1 MSGEPKTGL
10 KFAFLGDKSIMNF
23 KTLPD
28 ISKSQHYVPK
38 FYLKNFSGGNNKIH
52 VFSKENNK
60 KFCANI
66 SKIATENY
74 FYKIPDMSQK
84 TKELE
89 LTEEQKKQEIEKLL
103 SSIDSKSSK
112 ALLKFLQNIKSC
124 KLKTF
129 SIENNKSMSLGLLE
143 IDRSLRY
150 NLSVFFVL
158 QNFRTKEHREL
169 IREFYT
175 KHLTKFYQFMTEH
188 SDEMKKSNDELKEMG
203 IDPKN
208 LKVVPKDEAINL
220 FHLQSLLDKKHISG
234 LSNILFNRKWAIGIN
249 NTNIPFF
256 TSDHPLIKHNYKN
269 TVYGG
274 GYCSDEIIIPLTP
287 KYVLIMVSPI
297 FWKDI
302 TLLNNKNYMV
312 QELKKENVIF
322 YNHLQTRESY
332 NYVFSNTNE
341 FYMMQKY
348 LKRNPEAKNPFRSR
362 VKFN

>member
-1 MSGEPKTGL
+1 MT
-10 KFAFLGDKSIMNF
+10 F
-23 KTLPD
+23 KTSPD

-38 FYLKNFSGGNNKIH
+38 FYLKHFSGGKDNIH
-52 VFSKENNK
+52 IFSKIDNK

-74 FYKIPDMSQK
+74 FYKIPDVSQK
-84 TKELE
+84 IKKLE
-89 LTEEQKKQEIEKLL
+89 LTEEQKKQGIEKWLGA
-103 SSIDSKSSK
+103 IDSKSSK
-112 ALLKFLQNIKSC
+112 SLLKFLQHIKSC

-129 SIENNKSMSLGLLE
+129 PLGNNKNMSLDLLD

-150 NLSVFFVL
+150 DLSAFFVF
-158 QNFRTKEHREL
+158 QDFRTKEHREF
-169 IREFYT
+169 IRDFYSQS
-175 KHLTKFYQFMTEH
+175 LTKIHKFETEH
-188 SDEMKKSNDELKEMG
+188 SDEMKKSNDKLKKMG

-208 LKVVPKDEAINL
+208 LKVVPKDEAIDL
-220 FHLQSLLDKKHISG
+220 FHLRSLLDKEHISY

-249 NTNIPFF
+249 NTKIPLF
-256 TSDHPLIKHNYKN
+256 TSDHPFVKYNYKD

-274 GYCSDEIIIPLTP
+274 GYSSDEIIIPLTP
-287 KYVLIMVSPI
+287 KYLLIMISPV

-322 YNHLQTRESY
+322 YNHLQTGASY

-341 FYMMQKY
+341 FYMMKKY

-362 VKFN
+362 IRFN